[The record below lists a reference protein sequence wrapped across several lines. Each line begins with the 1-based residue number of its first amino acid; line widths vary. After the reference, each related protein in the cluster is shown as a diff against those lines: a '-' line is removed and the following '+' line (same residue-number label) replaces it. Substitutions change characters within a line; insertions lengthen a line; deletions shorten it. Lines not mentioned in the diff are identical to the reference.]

1 MDVNPV
7 FLAAFWAGLA
17 APASLYASD
26 ISYRPLINDLP
37 FPTSFV
43 LVGMLLNEAMATTEH
58 DGSAATDPSGPQ
70 YSFEFA

>member
-1 MDVNPV
+1 MNVDSA
-7 FLAAFWAGLA
+7 FLAAFWTGLA

-26 ISYRPLINDLP
+26 ISYRPLINDLT
-37 FPTSFV
+37 FSTSFV

-58 DGSAATDPSGPQ
+58 DGSATTDPSGPQ

>member
-17 APASLYASD
+17 APAYLYSD
-26 ISYRPLINDLP
+26 VSYRPVINDLT

-43 LVGMLLNEAMATTEH
+43 LVGILLNEAMIKTEH
-58 DGSAATDPSGPQ
+58 DGSAATDPGSQ